1 MSVRNPQLAGFLLTG
16 NRSNFV
22 YLEGSTAWLY
32 DFPHFI
38 SPLYKAD
45 KCFDRIPIHYRETIM
60 YVDPI
65 TRRTFNYAT
74 PITHIGNNPQNI
86 IELDPDS
93 DDEDFYVLTP
103 EPLKR
108 EAPQMFKPTQI
119 KTTITPNT
127 FTAQDAGIY
136 SNAELDQFWNRVLFA
151 KHSDT
156 TLQLLGKSL
165 SYDFITV
172 NNERHS
178 HSGPNPYDHLRIG
191 KHDHLI
197 NLLPFFNPD
206 WFSQAF
212 VTFFGYPCYF
222 LTQCGIYFSTFLFIR
237 EVLTFLLKF
246 YRTISIKYILQSNIS
261 ILSSKTH
268 GFFNIVTSEM
278 VTDLNNTGKRK
289 RIYTKHKITASEN
302 DNILLPEKGTQI
314 KMRRYSDSDSP
325 YLPPKHTSKNSTL
338 QSPKKTHP
346 NNNTDINSQDYDPIV
361 QNVIA
366 SRESPA
372 KSLLNFLPPNRKI
385 ITN

>member
-1 MSVRNPQLAGFLLTG
+1 MSVENTQLAGFLLTG
-16 NRSNFV
+16 NRSTFLSV
-22 YLEGSTAWLY
+22 EGSRAWLY
-32 DFPHFI
+32 DCPHFI

-65 TRRTFNYAT
+65 TRQTFNYAT
-74 PITHIGNNPQNI
+74 PIESGNNPQNI
-86 IELDPDS
+86 IELYPAS

-136 SNAELDQFWNRVLFA
+136 SNAELDQFWNRVSFA

-156 TLQLLGKSL
+156 TLQILGKSL

-172 NNERHS
+172 HNERHS
-178 HSGPNPYDHLRIG
+178 HSGPNPYNHLRIG
-191 KHDHLI
+191 IHDHLL
-197 NLLPFFNPD
+197 NLLALFNPD
-206 WFSQAF
+206 WFNQAF
-212 VTFFGYPCYF
+212 INFFGYPCYI

-237 EVLTFLLKF
+237 KILTFLLKF
-246 YRTISIKYILQSNIS
+246 YRTISIKYNLQSNFS
-261 ILSSKTH
+261 ILSSIAH
-268 GFFNIVTSEM
+268 GFFYIVTSEM

-289 RIYTKHKITASEN
+289 RIYTKHKITTSEN
-302 DNILLPEKGTQI
+302 DNILLPERGTQNE
-314 KMRRYSDSDSP
+314 MRRYSNSDSP
-325 YLPPKHTSKNSTL
+325 CLPPKNTSKNSTL

-346 NNNTDINSQDYDPIV
+346 NKNTDINSQDYDPIV

-366 SRESPA
+366 LPESPA
-372 KSLLNFLPPNRKI
+372 KVFIKFNPS
-385 ITN
+385 